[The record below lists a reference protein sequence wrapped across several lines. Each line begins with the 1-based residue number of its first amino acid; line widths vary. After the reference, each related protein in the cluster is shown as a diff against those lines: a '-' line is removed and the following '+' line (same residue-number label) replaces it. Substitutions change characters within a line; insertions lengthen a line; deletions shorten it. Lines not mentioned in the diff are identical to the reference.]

1 MLMPK
6 KYKWRKH
13 QRGVVRGCSKAGND
27 INFGEYGL
35 VAMSSAFVTSRE
47 IESVRVAISREL
59 KREGNLWI
67 RIFPHKPITKRPAE
81 TRMGKGKGDLDH
93 YVAVVQQ
100 GRVMFEIAGVAGE
113 RAIKALKR
121 ASYKLSM
128 ATMVIKKGVL

>member
-1 MLMPK
+1 
-6 KYKWRKH
+6 
-13 QRGVVRGCSKAGND
+13 
-27 INFGEYGL
+27 
-35 VAMSSAFVTSRE
+35 MSSAFVTSRE